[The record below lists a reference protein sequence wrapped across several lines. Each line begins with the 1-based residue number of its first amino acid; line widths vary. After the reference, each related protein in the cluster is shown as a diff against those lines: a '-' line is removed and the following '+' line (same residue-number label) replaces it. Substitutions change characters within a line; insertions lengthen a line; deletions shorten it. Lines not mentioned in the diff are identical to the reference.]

1 LEGEF
6 DDLFSRWEFDLM
18 RRSNAAS
25 LCLLVCDMAIRQ
37 RQRPPLH
44 AQVELGEGH
53 PPATWDQFM
62 QMYSDIED
70 WSALSDITS
79 RPLPFRKFVKMC
91 FDPAVTS
98 AGYQQLLEVDSF
110 NHL

>member
-1 LEGEF
+1 
-6 DDLFSRWEFDLM
+6 M
-18 RRSNAAS
+18 CRSNTAS
-25 LCLLVCDMAIRQ
+25 LCLLVCDMVIGQ

-44 AQVELGEGH
+44 AQVELGEG
-53 PPATWDQFM
+53 PPPSTFDQFM
-62 QMYSDIED
+62 QMYSDPED

-79 RPLPFRKFVKMC
+79 RPLPFRKFIKMC
-91 FDPAVTS
+91 FEPAVTS

>member
-1 LEGEF
+1 
-6 DDLFSRWEFDLM
+6 M